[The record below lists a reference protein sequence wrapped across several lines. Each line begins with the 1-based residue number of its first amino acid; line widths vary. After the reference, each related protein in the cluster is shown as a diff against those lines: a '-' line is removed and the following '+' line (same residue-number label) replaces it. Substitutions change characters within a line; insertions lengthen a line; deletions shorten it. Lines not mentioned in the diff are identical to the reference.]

1 MLLLGLLILTPA
13 LPLSGQEKKDTS
25 PSISKSTALPEAGT
39 VEVRFI
45 DGSTMRLVLRDQ
57 KIDLTSPYG
66 KMQVPVHEIH
76 KIEFAT
82 RVPDDV
88 SRRIEAAVANL
99 GDDKFPVREKASAE
113 LLKLSERAYPALQRA
128 AGSKDLEVARRAQ
141 DLLDK
146 IRDLVPEDALEV
158 REHDVIHTAHSKL
171 AGRIDAPVLKV
182 ETAQF
187 GELQMKL
194 TDVRSLRS
202 LGVPEESET
211 NLAGVEADPVT
222 LTSYMAQIGKTF
234 RFRVTGGT
242 PGAGGMVMG
251 GGRRMAA
258 GGGGAMPAGA
268 IVFGGMMAGG
278 LWGTDTYTADS
289 SLALAAVHAG
299 VLKNGQTGIVKV
311 KIVNPPA
318 SFEASTRNGVSS
330 GAYGS
335 YPGAFKVMR

>member
-1 MLLLGLLILTPA
+1 MLLLALLILAPA
-13 LPLSGQEKKDTS
+13 LPLSGQEKKDA
-25 PSISKSTALPEAGT
+25 PSSVGKSMALPETGT
-39 VEVRFI
+39 VEVRFV

-82 RVPDDV
+82 RVPEEV

-146 IRDLVPEDALEV
+146 IRDVVPEDALEV

-211 NLAGVEADPVT
+211 NLVGAEADPGN

-234 RFRVTGGT
+234 RFRVTGGA
-242 PGAGGMVMG
+242 PGAGGMAMG
-251 GGRRMAA
+251 GGRRVAA
-258 GGGGAMPAGA
+258 GGGAMPVGV
-268 IVFGGMMAGG
+268 VFGGMAMAGG